1 MTDTTATRT
10 FAQHVDQPGGP
21 GTQYRVRLR
30 FPGMASVY
38 TEWHSD
44 LDVANARASELRAIR
59 KRGEGP
65 SDGARF
71 VTLGDMAR
79 EVLAAKGI
87 AGLTE
92 GGLEWWARILRPLID
107 GPHAAT
113 PVHLLPVAKIRTAHL
128 ERAAKHPK
136 AANDER
142 IGLEAVLRAAQ
153 ADGAKVP
160 GALLELPTPV
170 WETRERVTIHRDGE
184 LAAFALGA
192 PDRYARLVL
201 LQGMVG
207 CRIGE
212 LLQLRRDWIDLAEG
226 TITIPPAAHK
236 SGKRIGAK
244 IIPLLPEE
252 IALLTEQL
260 ATLRV
265 AGATPTS
272 HLPGTPAE
280 SELVWPMPD
289 GSAWPMIHGRVAH
302 SYFNRHVWQPTLAAA
317 GRDDL
322 TSHDLR
328 ATAVTI
334 MRDRGISEETC
345 QLRVGHADAKL
356 IRSVYDKGSRLA
368 RAQRELVAIA
378 AAEVA
383 TVTDTI
389 PAATAEEATR

>member
-30 FPGMASVY
+30 FPGMATIY

-65 SDGARF
+65 HDGARF

-79 EVLAAKGI
+79 EVLAAKAI

-92 GGLEWWARILRPLID
+92 GGLEWWRRILRPLID
-107 GPHAAT
+107 GPHAGT

-136 AANDER
+136 SANDER

-153 ADGAKVP
+153 ADGARVP
-160 GALLELPTPV
+160 AALLELPTPV
-170 WETRERVTIHRDGE
+170 WETRERVALTPEQRD
-184 LAAFALGA
+184 AFALGA
-192 PDRYARLVL
+192 PARYARMLL

-207 CRIGE
+207 CRYGE
-212 LLQLRRDWIDLAEG
+212 LLQLRRDWIDLAAG

-244 IIPLLPEE
+244 VIPLLPEE

-265 AGATPTS
+265 AGATATS

-289 GSAWPMIHGRVAH
+289 GSAWPMIHGRVAN
-302 SYFNRHVWQPTLAAA
+302 SYYDRHVWRPALKAA

-345 QLRVGHADAKL
+345 ALRVGHADAKL
-356 IRSVYDKGSRLA
+356 IRSIYDKGSRLA
-368 RAQRELVAIA
+368 RAQRELVAVA